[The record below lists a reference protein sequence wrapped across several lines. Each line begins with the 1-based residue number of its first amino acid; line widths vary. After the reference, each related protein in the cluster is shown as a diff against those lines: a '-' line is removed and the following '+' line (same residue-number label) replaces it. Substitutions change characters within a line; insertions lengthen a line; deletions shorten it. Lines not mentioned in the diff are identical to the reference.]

1 MKLSNLPN
9 PCRRTRRTPRA
20 ARAFSV
26 VELVG
31 VLAIVA
37 IIATFLAENII
48 EKLRLTAIDAER
60 TSLASLTKTLEK
72 YIVRTKSIPALN
84 DLPAVLAADLAVSL
98 GRVTQTAQGNPRWF
112 WVDPDHR
119 VGTNAA
125 STLPFTQTGLGS
137 LQPQKLRLVII
148 SSIGAPL
155 PTPAIN
161 PNATQFLQAWNA
173 VAGSVP
179 AFLTSSWSGRPDDLN
194 IQRLELGTLFCRVV
208 LENLDANYD
217 AWYSVDTTNTLSSIA
232 KLTATATSGRTPTNI
247 WLVRGTVLNFHYP
260 DAAKTIQAR
269 EYIMEDVGYTFENG
283 RWGRYLRYG
292 PNRSNGWFGEMVDK
306 FLAAAEKRP
315 PDPRRRYSTEQWVID
330 AMYQFLYC
338 FGQWS
343 LDNFYGGP
351 PWPHIPGYEQSNAG
365 ATGLADYSSD
375 LLITN

>member
-1 MKLSNLPN
+1 MNLN
-9 PCRRTRRTPRA
+9 RLTDLRRRTRRPALA
-20 ARAFSV
+20 ARAFTA

-37 IIATFLAENII
+37 IIGALLAENLI
-48 EKLRLTAIDAER
+48 EKMRLAAIDAER
-60 TSLASLTKTLEK
+60 TSLASLTKTLER
-72 YIVRTKSIPALN
+72 YVGRTKSVPDRN
-84 DLPAVLAADLAVSL
+84 TLPTALAADLAVATE
-98 GRVTQTAQGNPRWF
+98 RVTQTAQGNPRWF

-119 VGTNAA
+119 VGTNTT
-125 STLPFTQTGLGS
+125 STLPFVQTGLGS
-137 LQPQKLRLVII
+137 VQPQKLRLVII
-148 SSIGAPL
+148 SSVGAPL
-155 PTPAIN
+155 PTPAIT

-179 AFLTSSWSGRPDDLN
+179 AFLSSAWSGRPDDLN

-217 AWYSVDTTNTLSSIA
+217 AWYSVDTTNTLSSIP
-232 KLTATATSGRTPTNI
+232 KPSGTASSNSRI
-247 WLVRGTVLNFHYP
+247 FWLVRGTVLNFHYP
-260 DAAKTIQAR
+260 DAATSIQAR

-292 PNRSNGWFGEMVDK
+292 PNLSNGWFGQMVDR
-306 FLAAAEKRP
+306 FLAAP
-315 PDPRRRYSTEQWVID
+315 PPPGATRRYSTQQWVVD

-343 LDNFYGGP
+343 LDYFYGGP

-375 LLITN
+375 LLIVN

>member
-9 PCRRTRRTPRA
+9 PRRRARRTPRA
-20 ARAFSV
+20 ARAFTV

-37 IIATFLAENII
+37 IIAAFMAENII
-48 EKLRLTAIDAER
+48 EKMRLAAIDAER

-72 YIVRTKSIPALN
+72 YVVRTKSIPALTN
-84 DLPAVLAADLAVSL
+84 LPTALAADLAVSA
-98 GRVTQTAQGNPRWF
+98 GRVTHTAQGNPRWF

-119 VGTNAA
+119 VGTNQT

-137 LQPQKLRLVII
+137 LQPQKLRMVII
-148 SSIGAPL
+148 SSVGAPL
-155 PTPAIN
+155 PTPAIT
-161 PNATQFLQAWNA
+161 PNTNQFLQAWNA
-173 VAGSVP
+173 LAGSVP
-179 AFLTSSWSGRPDDLN
+179 AFLNSSWPGRPDDLN

-208 LENLDANYD
+208 LENLDADYD

-232 KLTATATSGRTPTNI
+232 RLTATATSGRAPTNI

-260 DAAKTIQAR
+260 DPAKSIQAR

-292 PNRSNGWFGEMVDK
+292 PNRSNGWFGEMVDR
-306 FLAAAEKRP
+306 FLAAP
-315 PDPRRRYSTEQWVID
+315 PPPGATRRYSTQQWVID

-351 PWPHIPGYEQSNAG
+351 PWPHIPGYEQANAG
-365 ATGLADYSSD
+365 ATGLSDYSSD

>member
-1 MKLSNLPN
+1 MKLSKLSN
-9 PCRRTRRTPRA
+9 PHRRDRRPPRA
-20 ARAFSV
+20 ARAFTV

-31 VLAIVA
+31 VLAVVA
-37 IIATFLAENII
+37 IIAAFMAENII
-48 EKLRLTAIDAER
+48 EKMRLAAIDAER

-72 YIVRTKSIPALN
+72 YVVRTKSIPALTN
-84 DLPAVLAADLAVSL
+84 LPTALAADLAVAQD
-98 GRVTQTAQGNPRWF
+98 RVTHTAQGNPRWF

-119 VGTNAA
+119 VGTNET

-137 LQPQKLRLVII
+137 RLPQKLRMVVI
-148 SSIGAPL
+148 SSVGTPL
-155 PTPAIN
+155 PTPAVSPDAN
-161 PNATQFLQAWNA
+161 QFLQAWNA

-179 AFLTSSWSGRPDDLN
+179 AFLSSSWNGRPDDLN

-217 AWYSVDTTNTLSSIA
+217 AWYSVDTTNTLSSIT
-232 KLTATATSGRTPTNI
+232 KLTVPVTSGRAPTNF

-260 DAAKTIQAR
+260 DQSLQAR

-292 PNRSNGWFGEMVDK
+292 PNLSNSWFGAMVDK
-306 FLAAAEKRP
+306 FLAAP
-315 PDPRRRYSTEQWVID
+315 PPPGATRRYSTQQWVID

-351 PWPHIPGYEQSNAG
+351 PWPHIPGYEQAKAG

>member
-1 MKLSNLPN
+1 MKLSQLPN
-9 PCRRTRRTPRA
+9 PRRRARRPPRA
-20 ARAFSV
+20 ACAFTV

-31 VLAIVA
+31 VLAVVA
-37 IIATFLAENII
+37 IIAAFMAENII
-48 EKLRLTAIDAER
+48 EKMRLAAIDAER

-72 YIVRTKSIPALN
+72 YVVRTKSIPALSN
-84 DLPAVLAADLAVSL
+84 LPAALAADLAVAQD
-98 GRVTQTAQGNPRWF
+98 RATHTAQGNPRWF

-119 VGTNAA
+119 VGTNAT
-125 STLPFTQTGLGS
+125 STLPFTQTGAGS
-137 LQPQKLRLVII
+137 VQPQKLRMVVI
-148 SSIGAPL
+148 SSVGTPL
-155 PTPAIN
+155 PTPAVSPDAN
-161 PNATQFLQAWNA
+161 QFLQAWNA
-173 VAGSVP
+173 VAGAVP
-179 AFLTSSWSGRPDDLN
+179 AFLSSSWNGRPDDLN

-232 KLTATATSGRTPTNI
+232 KLTAPATSGRAPTI
-247 WLVRGTVLNFHYP
+247 FWLVRGTVLNFHYP
-260 DAAKTIQAR
+260 DQSLQAR

-292 PNRSNGWFGEMVDK
+292 PNRSNGWFGEMVDQ
-306 FLAAAEKRP
+306 FLAAP
-315 PDPRRRYSTEQWVID
+315 PPPGATRRYSTQQWVID

-351 PWPHIPGYEQSNAG
+351 PWPHIPGYEQANAG